1 MQSSTDLKLSIKD
14 RITEP
19 EAIALLEQM
28 RREPIVT
35 SLCSEAIATNL
46 VQLGNGD
53 PPILLLHG
61 FDSSLLEFR
70 RLMPLLAAYFN
81 TWAIDLWGFGFTER
95 RPDLDIHTTALRT
108 HLHYAW
114 KTLIGQPVVL
124 VGVSMGGAAAID
136 FALRYPE
143 AVQRLVLID
152 SAGYR
157 SGPAFAK
164 LLPMAIA
171 RQGARFLA
179 RPTVRQDVTRRAFY
193 NSQLA
198 TDSAYA
204 CGALHL
210 AEPHWETALAQFTR
224 SGGYGSFR
232 SQLSTLRPPTLIL
245 WGDTD
250 RILGTR
256 DALRLAR
263 RIPQSQLIW
272 ISQCGHLPHLEKPQE
287 VATAICQF
295 CQPNAQ

>member
-1 MQSSTDLKLSIKD
+1 MQPGTEPKLSLRE

-19 EAIALLEQM
+19 EAIALLDLM
-28 RREPIVT
+28 RREPVVT
-35 SLCSEAIATNL
+35 SLCSAATATNTA
-46 VQLGNGD
+46 QLGSGD

-70 RLMPLLAAYFN
+70 RLMPLLATHFK

-95 RPDLDIHTTALRT
+95 RPDLNFHVMALRT

-136 FALRYPE
+136 FALNHPE

-179 RPTVRQDVTRRAFY
+179 RPKVRQDVTRRAFY
-193 NSQLA
+193 DAQLA

-232 SQLSTLRPPTLIL
+232 SQLSMLPLPTLIL

-256 DALRLAR
+256 DALGLAH
-263 RIPQSQLIW
+263 RIPHSQLIW
-272 ISQCGHLPHLEKPQE
+272 IPQCGHLPHLEKPQE
-287 VATAICQF
+287 VAAAICQF
-295 CQPNAQ
+295 CQPNA